1 MWLPSQL
8 SYNPPCIYSTCIE
21 TTIAAASP
29 TMVAPLSNLSYK
41 FSALNSR
48 EDDNRITEE
57 EIELDLE
64 DEQATV
70 PDLIHEDLEP
80 GNHEFMQT

>member
-1 MWLPSQL
+1 
-8 SYNPPCIYSTCIE
+8 
-21 TTIAAASP
+21 
-29 TMVAPLSNLSYK
+29 MVAPLSNLSYK

-70 PDLIHEDLEP
+70 PDLVHEDLEP
-80 GNHEFMQT
+80 GNREFMQTWKKSVFGASKGVTDKTDGEYQRW

>member
-1 MWLPSQL
+1 
-8 SYNPPCIYSTCIE
+8 
-21 TTIAAASP
+21 
-29 TMVAPLSNLSYK
+29 MVAMLINLSHK
-41 FSALNSR
+41 ISALNSH

-70 PDLIHEDLEP
+70 PDLVHKDLEP
-80 GNHEFMQT
+80 GNREFMQTWKKSIFATSKGATDKTDSEYQQW